1 MKFILKSKQKD
12 NSTIDYYTYDS
23 LMVRSTEQISG
34 EDSCL
39 EESIDK
45 IITCSDGANKHLYYH
60 TKKCVY
66 CILKCVKPKN

>member
-12 NSTIDYYTYDS
+12 NSTIGYYTYDS

-45 IITCSDGANKHLYYH
+45 L
-60 TKKCVY
+60 
-66 CILKCVKPKN
+66 